1 MRTLRVPSFG
11 RLAITYALNE
21 MADWFASIALA
32 VLIYDQTRDPL
43 ATTALF
49 LGNRFLPAFVVP
61 ALSARL
67 DSLPAARTL
76 ASMYVVEAV
85 ALTALALTSGAF
97 WLPAVL
103 LLACFDGTVA
113 STARALTRSATVA
126 LMEPKGLLRDGNA
139 TLNLSFSVMNAGAP
153 VLGGV
158 LVAFAGG
165 GAVLALAAGLF
176 LAQAIAIAGA
186 GELSSGEPEAA
197 PWKERLVEALA
208 YVRGNRFLGTLLAS
222 QAVVIVL
229 IMMIPPIEVVY
240 AKESLGV
247 GSAGFGLLLAAWGA
261 GMVAG
266 SLVFARERKR
276 SLLWLIVLGVLAQGG
291 AYLGMAAAPTLLV
304 ACAAAVIGGVGNGV
318 HWVAVITG
326 AQEATSEEFQGRVA
340 GLLEGLVTGAPGL
353 GFILGGALT
362 SLADPRVTLLVS
374 GGGAVLVIVASLP
387 FLTAGDRRPARRP
400 AAAVA
405 EPQPEP
411 A

>member
-1 MRTLRVPSFG
+1 VQAIVRTLRVPSFG
-11 RLAITYALNE
+11 RLAVTYALNE

-49 LGNRFLPAFVVP
+49 LGNRFLPAFIVP

-76 ASMYVVEAV
+76 AGMYVVEAI
-85 ALTALALTSGAF
+85 ALAALAVTSGAF

-103 LLACFDGTVA
+103 LLACFDGTMA

-126 LMEPKGLLRDGNA
+126 LMEPKGQLREGNA
-139 TLNLSFSVMNAGAP
+139 AMNLSFSTMNAGAP

-165 GAVLALAAGLF
+165 GVVLAIASALF
-176 LAQAIAIAGA
+176 VAQAIVIVGA
-186 GELSSGEPEAA
+186 RELPAGEPEAA
-197 PWKERLVEALA
+197 PWRDRLSEAMA
-208 YVRGNRFLGTLLAS
+208 YVRGHRFLARLLVS
-222 QAVVIVL
+222 QALVIVL
-229 IMMIPPIEVVY
+229 IMMIPPIEVIY

-247 GSAGFGLLLAAWGA
+247 GSAGFGVLLAAWGV

-276 SLLWLIVLGVLAQGG
+276 SLLWLIVLGALAQGV

-304 ACAAAVIGGVGNGV
+304 ACGAAVVGGVGNGV

-326 AQEATSEEFQGRVA
+326 AQEATAEEFQGRVA

-353 GFILGGALT
+353 GFILGGVVT
-362 SLADPRVTLLVS
+362 SLADPRLTLVIS
-374 GGGAVLVIVASLP
+374 GGGIVLVLLASLP
-387 FLTAGDRRPARRP
+387 LLAARSGRMARLP
-400 AAAVA
+400 VA
-405 EPQPEP
+405 PEP